1 MNSEE
6 HARRMRVIVT
16 NYTRFVRFILLLL
29 FPMMMPAAD
38 LTIDH
43 VTVAGKDLKAMQAT
57 LAALGIPT
65 EYGGPH
71 SNHATEMALTS
82 FPDGSYLELIAIQPN
97 ADPAAVAAHYWSK
110 HMQNDAGPS
119 AWAVRP
125 TDLAA
130 EVKRLQ
136 ASGVVVTSPTRA
148 GRDRPDGL
156 RLDWETANVGKEP
169 NGTFFP
175 FLIRDFTP
183 REQRAYPSGK
193 PTTQDFSGVARV
205 VIAVRDLKASI
216 QRYRDAY
223 GWPEPVQQEDSRFGA
238 RLASFLG
245 TPVVLATP
253 VNAQSW
259 LAARLDKIGEGPCAF
274 VLRLKNQAQNAK
286 KYRLASQATWFGIEI
301 SWLSTGQMGWWL
313 GFE

>member
-1 MNSEE
+1 ML
-6 HARRMRVIVT
+6 T
-16 NYTRFVRFILLLL
+16 
-29 FPMMMPAAD
+29 AAD

-57 LAALGIPT
+57 LAAVGIPT

-71 SNHATEMALTS
+71 SNHATEMALAS
-82 FPDGSYLELIAIQPN
+82 FPDGSYLELIAIQPK

-110 HMQNDAGPS
+110 HMQNDAGPA

-125 TDLAA
+125 ADLAA

-136 ASGVVVTSPTRA
+136 ASGVAVTSPTRA
-148 GRDRPDGL
+148 GRARPDGV
-156 RLDWETANVGKEP
+156 RLDWETANVGREP

-183 REQRAYPSGK
+183 RDQRAYPSGK

-205 VIAVRDLKASI
+205 VIAVRDLAASI
-216 QRYRDAY
+216 ERYRDAY
-223 GWPEPVQQEDSRFGA
+223 GLPVPVQQEDSRFGA

-245 TPVVLATP
+245 SPVVLATP
-253 VNAQSW
+253 LNAQSW
-259 LAARLDKIGEGPCAF
+259 LNARLDKIGEGPCAF
-274 VLRLKNQAQNAK
+274 ILRLQAPVQNAK
-286 KYRLASQATWFGIEI
+286 TYPVTSLATWFGIEI
-301 SWLSTGQMGWWL
+301 SWLNTGKTGWWL